1 MRLEQLMPE
10 KNKEAIHDKKDTEA
24 NLEGAPRGQIR
35 DNLGTIKILQ
45 WIKHFNYIKQIYDL
59 PLEVAWALVHYCKTG
74 K

>member
-45 WIKHFNYIKQIYDL
+45 WIKHFNYIKQIYD
-59 PLEVAWALVHYCKTG
+59 
-74 K
+74 